1 MGVSGLEGWFWI
13 DIELTKSWQIGSSLS
28 RDWKI
33 DGLAETQ
40 WMVRLDWMMLLV
52 RIVVGSVD
60 GRISPRLAVYCRLVN
75 YLSLIGQCL
84 ARWSG

>member
-13 DIELTKSWQIGSSLS
+13 GIELTKNWQIGSSLS

-52 RIVVGSVD
+52 RIVV
-60 GRISPRLAVYCRLVN
+60 
-75 YLSLIGQCL
+75 
-84 ARWSG
+84 